1 MKSLHLF
8 SPGFASIAL
17 VCSISFFSCAGA
29 VKSGAVVEDPFPRS
43 MLRHKTFTVFK
54 SGETSAWLG
63 RVFRDEGDQILGEKM
78 WGGKMLSSGGE
89 RREVEYDRR
98 HAFALK
104 AKMPYAKLKI
114 GPEISNEIKFRL
126 VLVGLKT
133 SQLVSPS
140 ILSTFKDD
148 VARSEIPY
156 IISILRANQVV
167 MQMVDATGAVIG
179 LEAEYKQ
186 INVEARYEYSKRHK
200 GLILAKNAIIGY
212 MLMKPSQADLKRAPV
227 EPNPADNVIADVQ
240 PPSEETA
247 ESHDLKV
254 DVETPVEEP
263 GEVKKETETPAE

>member
-8 SPGFASIAL
+8 RPVIASLTL
-17 VCSISFFSCAGA
+17 VCSLSLFSCAGA
-29 VKSGAVVEDPFPRS
+29 VKSGAAVEDPFPKA

-63 RVFRDEGDQILGEKM
+63 RVFRDEVDQILGEKM
-78 WGGKMLSSGGE
+78 WGGKILASGGE

-114 GPEISNEIKFRL
+114 GPEISNDIKFRL
-126 VLVGLKT
+126 VLVGLST
-133 SQLVSPS
+133 SQLVSPA
-140 ILSTFKDD
+140 ILSSFKDD
-148 VARSEIPY
+148 SSRSGIPY
-156 IISILRANQVV
+156 VISILRANQVV
-167 MQMVDATGAVIG
+167 MQMVDKTGAVIG
-179 LEAEYKQ
+179 LGAEYKQ
-186 INVEARYEYSKRHK
+186 INVEARYEYSKRQK

-227 EPNPADNVIADVQ
+227 EPNPADDTIADIQ
-240 PPSEETA
+240 PPSEENA

-263 GEVKKETETPAE
+263 GEVKKETEKPAE